1 MDPTKR
7 FSNRVHNYLK
17 YRPGYP
23 LGVITLLESESGLTP
38 DSVIADLGS
47 GTGILSEVFLKH
59 GNQVI
64 GIEPNHEMRTAG
76 DALLAKYPKFSSVD
90 ARAEATTLPNHSVD
104 FLVAGQSFHWF
115 DRAKA
120 RPEFLRLLQP
130 GGWVVIIWNG
140 FRVES
145 SPINSAYQQ
154 LVLRHGTDYQAVIQE
169 ITHEEMDEFYAPGAC
184 KLAHFEFQQLFDFEG
199 LQGRLLSSSYA
210 PDPDHPNYEPM
221 LRDLRDIFQAHQKE
235 GKVTFHYETEAYYG
249 RLA

>member
-1 MDPTKR
+1 VDPTKR

-38 DSVIADLGS
+38 NSVIADLGS

-64 GIEPNHEMRTAG
+64 GVEPNQEMRAAG
-76 DALLAKYPKFSSVD
+76 DALLAEYPKFSSVD
-90 ARAEATTLPNHSVD
+90 ARAEATTLPDHSVD

-115 DRAKA
+115 DQAKA
-120 RPEFLRLLQP
+120 RPEFKRVLKP
-130 GGWVVIIWNG
+130 GGWVVAIWNG

-145 SPINSAYQQ
+145 SAINLAYQQ
-154 LVLRHGTDYQAVIQE
+154 LVLRYGTDYQAVIRE
-169 ITHEEMDEFYAPGAC
+169 ITHEEMDEFYAPGSC
-184 KLAHFEFQQLFDFEG
+184 KLARFEFQQLFDFEG

-221 LRDLRDIFQAHQKE
+221 LRQLRDIFHAHQKE
-235 GKVTFHYETEAYYG
+235 GKVTLHYETEAYYG